1 MASVSRKEGFRYG
14 FYMFAYWLAL
24 VAFGGTLVAAGGWVV
39 SEQVGAIGLDREGGL
54 AVLGGFVAVVGAL
67 VLGSGHAGLVYKL
80 VADGVAAGADSASG
94 QRSEPTARSVETTAP
109 QDAPSDDSPVVRAG
123 EEAESTGQSTTESGE
138 QRPDVAADAGT
149 SDEATTGQVET
160 AETDDTG
167 RSGAGE
173 GTGDPV
179 EGGSE
184 SPADVASESGIAAEL
199 GFEQDRTGRG
209 TDDTPRTSKTDEASA
224 DSRSA
229 GGDSDEPTGNDDP
242 MSEWTTGDEHRRE
255 SDADEDA

>member
-14 FYMFAYWLAL
+14 FYLFAYWLAL
-24 VAFGGTLVAAGGWVV
+24 VAFGGTLVAAGGWLV

-80 VADGVAAGADSASG
+80 VADGVAAGAGSASG
-94 QRSEPTARSVETTAP
+94 QRSEPTARSVETTATR
-109 QDAPSDDSPVVRAG
+109 DAP
-123 EEAESTGQSTTESGE
+123 
-138 QRPDVAADAGT
+138 

-199 GFEQDRTGRG
+199 GFEQDQTGRD
-209 TDDTPRTSKTDEASA
+209 TDDTARASETDEAGA

-229 GGDSDEPTGNDDP
+229 GADTDEPTGNDDP
-242 MSEWTTGDEHRRE
+242 MSEWTTGDEHMRE